1 MSTPSVVSEEYDIV
15 IAGGGAAACIIA
27 GRLAAADANLRILL
41 LEAGPTTY
49 NNPAHT
55 QPLSFLSHL
64 APGSRTV
71 RAHVSQ
77 PSVALGGRTTIVPH
91 GQCLGGGGSV
101 NFMMYA
107 RPSASDYDDWE
118 TVYQNPGWG
127 SKDLVPLLKKIETY
141 QVPGGGPTH
150 GTDGPLGVSR
160 GGFFSDLAQQFL
172 QVARKLDPDRAQKP
186 DDADTNDLETIN
198 VYTRWLKWINA
209 ETGTRSD
216 VPHNVIYPLKDSR
229 PNLHFL
235 TGAHVKH
242 VTFNDENRATGVAYA
257 LNPLFHPEGPKDTR
271 TVRGTK
277 LVLVSAGA
285 FGSPGYSGA
294 FGNRRQG
301 RARACRGDAARRLA
315 WGWRELPRFFRAV
328 AIILNVW
335 FLTFG
340 YACADHNV
348 INLKFFAADE
358 AQAMDAIFRKEEGAL
373 DIMAAEIG
381 KTRKEIS
388 MHNSIDA
395 GIKWRPKPSEVAEL
409 RPEFQ
414 EYWDS
419 YFANAP
425 DKPVL
430 WIGVGSAS
438 MGNPTVPRRK
448 YFTLGAFTEYPV
460 ARGHVHITHANDVS
474 APTDF
479 VPGYLESKADV
490 QPLMW
495 GYKFMREIARRM
507 PHFRGEPPMRHP
519 AFTPSGPAA
528 VVAHAEGPVSFDAP
542 RIVYSEED
550 ERTLEVFVRAMVAT
564 TWHSL
569 GTCAMKPR
577 EQGGVVDAKLNVY
590 GVRGLK
596 VADLSVP
603 PANVSANTYGT
614 ALVIGE
620 KAAVIIAEELGIKG
634 VSSGTG
640 SQLIDGKHR
649 LVHVYTL
656 VAWLLPFL

>member
-1 MSTPSVVSEEYDIV
+1 MSTPTVINEEYDIV
-15 IAGGGAAACIIA
+15 IAGGGTAACVIA
-27 GRLAAADANLRILL
+27 GRLAAADANLRVLL
-41 LEAGPTTY
+41 LEAGPATY
-49 NNPAHT
+49 NDPAHT

-64 APGSRTV
+64 APGSRTI

-77 PSVALGGRTTIVPH
+77 PSAAVGGRTIIVPS

-101 NFMMYA
+101 NFMMYT

-150 GTDGPLGVSR
+150 GIDGPLGVSP
-160 GGFFSDLAQQFL
+160 GGFFSDLAGQFL
-172 QVARKLDPDRAQKP
+172 RVARKLDPDRAQKP

-198 VYTRWLKWINA
+198 VYTRWPKWINA
-209 ETGTRSD
+209 KTGARSD
-216 VPHNVIYPLKDSR
+216 VPHNVIYPLKDTR

-235 TGAHVKH
+235 TGVHVKH
-242 VTFNDENRATGVAYA
+242 VTFDDENRATGVAYA
-257 LNPLFHPEGPKDTR
+257 LNPLFHPDGPRDTH

-277 LVLVSAGA
+277 LVIVSSGS
-285 FGSPGYSGA
+285 FGSPGILERSGIGA
-294 FGNRRQG
+294 KDVLERVGVKQRVN
-301 RARACRGDAARRLA
+301 
-315 WGWRELPRFFRAV
+315 LPGV
-328 AIILNVW
+328 GEN
-335 FLTFG
+335 
-340 YACADHNV
+340 YQDHN
-348 INLKFFAADE
+348 ILFFEYFAADG
-358 AQAMDAIFRKEEGAL
+358 AQTMDAIFRNEEGAL
-373 DIMAAEIG
+373 DAVAAEFG

-388 MHNSIDA
+388 THNSIDA

-409 RPEFQ
+409 GPEFQ

-430 WIGVGSAS
+430 WVGIGSAFI
-438 MGNPTVPRRK
+438 GDPTLVPRRK
-448 YFTLGAFTEYPV
+448 YFTLATFTEHPA
-460 ARGHVHITHANDVS
+460 ARGHVHITHADDVS
-474 APTDF
+474 VPADF

-490 QPLMW
+490 QPLTW
-495 GYKFMREIARRM
+495 GYKFTREIARRM
-507 PHFRGEPPMRHP
+507 PHFRGEPAVLHP
-519 AFTPSGPAA
+519 AFAPGGAAA
-528 VVAHAEGPVSFDAP
+528 VIADAEGPISFDAP

-550 ERTLEVFVRAMVAT
+550 ERVLESFARANVAT
-564 TWHSL
+564 AWHSL

-577 EQGGVVDAKLNVY
+577 EQGGVVDARLNVY

-596 VADLSVP
+596 VADLSIP

-620 KAAVIIAEELGIKG
+620 RAAVIIAEELGIKG
-634 VSSGTG
+634 V
-640 SQLIDGKHR
+640 
-649 LVHVYTL
+649 V
-656 VAWLLPFL
+656 